1 MIEPPIDDGAEHD
14 TAAWKAALSM
24 FPVVGGPL
32 AELYGLFFDQVDRRR
47 KAWIIQ
53 VSAAINQLQSE
64 HRVSL
69 DVLQRNEAFASFV
82 LQASGVALQ
91 NHRVEKLNALR
102 NAIVSIGQSQHA
114 DEDLAFQFLR
124 YIEVLTVTHVAI
136 LSTIWNRHEEMFE
149 QCKTLGELYQQL
161 KLSGFSELDREVA
174 RAFLKDLQAMNLLSL
189 VDLGDYDEFKANTFV
204 LLHSDATN
212 SSPPVVTALGQN
224 FLRFIGQGSSQ
235 AQS

>member
-1 MIEPPIDDGAEHD
+1 
-14 TAAWKAALSM
+14 
-24 FPVVGGPL
+24 
-32 AELYGLFFDQVDRRR
+32 
-47 KAWIIQ
+47 
-53 VSAAINQLQSE
+53 
-64 HRVSL
+64 
-69 DVLQRNEAFASFV
+69 
-82 LQASGVALQ
+82 
-91 NHRVEKLNALR
+91 
-102 NAIVSIGQSQHA
+102 
-114 DEDLAFQFLR
+114 
-124 YIEVLTVTHVAI
+124 
-136 LSTIWNRHEEMFE
+136 MFE